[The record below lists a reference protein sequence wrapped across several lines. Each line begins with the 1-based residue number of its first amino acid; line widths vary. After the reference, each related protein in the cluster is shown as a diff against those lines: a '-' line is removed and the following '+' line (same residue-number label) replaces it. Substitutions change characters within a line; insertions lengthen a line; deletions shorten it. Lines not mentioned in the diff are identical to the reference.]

1 MARDLVAEREYAQSL
16 DMLRVLAQ
24 RDLLSWWKRTAHLSF
39 VDQSRILVDPFH
51 AIVRTYGEQAAVAA
65 ADYLFIQRGLDEH
78 LAGLEYPEVAD
89 PVGFEQARGSF
100 RWAMNTS
107 VREGGELDREL
118 AKRKL
123 AGIVNRLVAQPAR
136 ETVFGATVAA
146 GTRFARVPEPG
157 ACAFCLMLASRG
169 AVYSRETV
177 VKTGGGREYHDNCR
191 CLGIEVARPADLPQI
206 NRDLGSFWW
215 DSVVENRSDYGEDLS
230 DFQVFSAALAARR
243 EAVTGRPLLWPEYE
257 HVDIPRY
264 SGKPVSRFFEGEP
277 LPDLGKMP
285 GHVLYGWRD
294 RPDRNGEMPLH
305 WASTRMGHRHDTER
319 KGASKFPK
327 EWSDQK
333 IVDAVRD
340 TIQDPDTGIIRD
352 NGVREVWKRVDG
364 TLIMAKYVEK
374 DDGGMLFIS
383 ANPTKRIPKRAR
395 TE

>member
-1 MARDLVAEREYAQSL
+1 M
-16 DMLRVLAQ
+16 
-24 RDLLSWWKRTAHLSF
+24 
-39 VDQSRILVDPFH
+39 
-51 AIVRTYGEQAAVAA
+51 
-65 ADYLFIQRGLDEH
+65 
-78 LAGLEYPEVAD
+78 
-89 PVGFEQARGSF
+89 
-100 RWAMNTS
+100 
-107 VREGGELDREL
+107 
-118 AKRKL
+118 
-123 AGIVNRLVAQPAR
+123 
-136 ETVFGATVAA
+136 
-146 GTRFARVPEPG
+146 
-157 ACAFCLMLASRG
+157 
-169 AVYSRETV
+169 

-206 NRDLGSFWW
+206 NRDLGALWR
-215 DSVVENRSDYGEDLS
+215 DSTKNATGDVKKQRDL
-230 DFQVFSAALAARR
+230 FAQALADRR
-243 EAVTGRPLLWPEYE
+243 EAVSGKPLRWPAYE
-257 HVDIPRY
+257 HVEVPRY
-264 SGKPVSRFFEGEP
+264 VGKSVSRLFEGEP

-383 ANPTKRIPKRAR
+383 ANPTKSIPKRAR